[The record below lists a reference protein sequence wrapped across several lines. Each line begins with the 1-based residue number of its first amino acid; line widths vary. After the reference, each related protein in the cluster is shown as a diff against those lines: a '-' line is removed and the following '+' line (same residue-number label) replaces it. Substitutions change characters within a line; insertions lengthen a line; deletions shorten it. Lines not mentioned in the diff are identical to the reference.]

1 MMHKRHVYIKRKKHR
16 VHVCLFLMLLKYNP
30 RLKCNLYFWYVYTD
44 KNIGLQ
50 FLASGLSISHEIQRI
65 SCEIHPKPYKSK
77 CFNQNYS
84 VWWMQERGYDP
95 GFHEIW
101 GHSPLHAPPKLKS
114 FCWNIWFY
122 KVLGRFHLKSA
133 EIRNVSFCVM
143 IKYRSFFRKTN
154 KTLPFR
160 TFYPQVVRFAT
171 EPLFEIS
178 EESLSTT
185 THRVLNT
192 WAFYRYKYIPNLLTR
207 RYYLTESR
215 KTQMLDPS
223 RVTQSNLQENLAF
236 WVVTFATLW
245 ATPPR
250 RRVVSYPM
258 APG

>member
-1 MMHKRHVYIKRKKHR
+1 MSTSNERSIAYMYVIFTFGMYIQIKQN
-16 VHVCLFLMLLKYNP
+16 V
-30 RLKCNLYFWYVYTD
+30 T
-44 KNIGLQ
+44 
-50 FLASGLSISHEIQRI
+50 IS
-65 SCEIHPKPYKSK
+65 Y
-77 CFNQNYS
+77 
-84 VWWMQERGYDP
+84 
-95 GFHEIW
+95 
-101 GHSPLHAPPKLKS
+101 
-114 FCWNIWFY
+114 
-122 KVLGRFHLKSA
+122 
-133 EIRNVSFCVM
+133 
-143 IKYRSFFRKTN
+143 
-154 KTLPFR
+154 
-160 TFYPQVVRFAT
+160 FYPQVVRFAT

-178 EESLSTT
+178 DESLSTT